1 MSDSSDEQ
9 RRLGPLDR
17 EDLVS
22 LLRSKPVSEWEK
34 AVQILTK
41 LNLLFLPRDS
51 YEGLGIK
58 RPAMTPE
65 VKAARQINHLKRCA
79 DQQLASEARKER
91 RRLAHEKRTAD
102 QKAAANRKSERI
114 AEHRR
119 LTVQAKEAAAL
130 RRGPKTSAKTILADY
145 REAVKENLAGM
156 DPKESEAT
164 RTWLMTLPEHYRGRA
179 TGPRWVARAPFG
191 KDKEWF
197 YRDIE
202 GEALEV
208 AETAIQNITLLY
220 NATNHK
226 LSIHFHERTGFAPGP
241 QGKGKGEANK
251 SENEEDRLKKIKL
264 RERELRELIKVAE
277 TPSGPVL

>member
-1 MSDSSDEQ
+1 MEDQ
-9 RRLGPLDR
+9 R
-17 EDLVS
+17 
-22 LLRSKPVSEWEK
+22 
-34 AVQILTK
+34 
-41 LNLLFLPRDS
+41 
-51 YEGLGIK
+51 
-58 RPAMTPE
+58 
-65 VKAARQINHLKRCA
+65 AAK
-79 DQQLASEARKER
+79 
-91 RRLAHEKRTAD
+91 
-102 QKAAANRKSERI
+102 NRKSERV

-119 LTVQAKEAAAL
+119 QCDLAKAAASQ
-130 RRGPKTSAKTILADY
+130 RRGVKTSAKTILADY
-145 REAVKENLAGM
+145 RESVKENLAGM

-241 QGKGKGEANK
+241 QGKKQTKDTGIGDEEMKEQKRRMRGK
-251 SENEEDRLKKIKL
+251 
-264 RERELRELIKVAE
+264 ERELQATIDSIK
-277 TPSGPVL
+277 PLQNPQIL